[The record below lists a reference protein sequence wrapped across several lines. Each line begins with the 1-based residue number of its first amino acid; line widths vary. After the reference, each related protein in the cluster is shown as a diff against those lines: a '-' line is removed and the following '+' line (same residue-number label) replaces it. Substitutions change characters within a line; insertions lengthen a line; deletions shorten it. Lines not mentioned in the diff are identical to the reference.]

1 MGAKKGKRTKPTM
14 KLMLKH
20 KVIGLPVLAAVLPV
34 LVMLVLTSIEKKSVT
49 GRIEGEL
56 EVLARENIEHL
67 ALAVY
72 NTCEAASKMVEKY
85 LNERLQ
91 ESDAFFEDMGGFSLS
106 QETVSLKAVNPATH
120 SKKDVTIPG
129 MMIGGVFEP
138 GAYIDVLRQ
147 KFGGDYGL
155 FQRVNDEGDMVL
167 VATTILSKK
176 GEKIKNIYL
185 PAIQNKVANPV
196 IQVAL
201 KGRVFHGIADLV
213 NGWHFTACKG
223 ITDKEGRVI
232 GMLFTEAPFET
243 PASLRQAIIDMKVG
257 KSGYVYVLGGKHGFH
272 KGHYIISKGGERD
285 GENLWDR
292 KSADGR
298 YFVRSIVEKA
308 IKLKR
313 NEVAHDRYTWKNAG
327 DDVPRWKVVAL
338 TYFEP
343 WDWVIGAGT
352 YEDDY
357 HDVKKNVES
366 AMTEML
372 WVMLISG
379 VLVLIPV
386 VGMALFFGNKV
397 TGRITH
403 ITGIAGEIAKGNLS
417 AAAEAVKSMVK
428 GGRIDPVDAKD
439 DETGLLLV
447 SIERMTENLN
457 ALVGQVQRS
466 GIQLTA
472 SSTELAATARQQQVA
487 MNQQGEATDRV
498 RRAAA
503 EISSVANQLE
513 ATMQQV
519 AERSQETA
527 GFASKGQTDLARMED
542 AMHQMEAASRS
553 ISGRLEAINEKA
565 ENITNVVTTITKVA
579 DQTNLLSLNAAIEA
593 EKAGEYG
600 RGFNVVAREIRRL
613 ADQTAVATLD
623 IEQMVEGMQSAVSA
637 GVMEMDKFIAE
648 VKQSVEDVGK
658 ISGQLARIIEQVQ
671 ALSPSFDDVN
681 VAMGHQ
687 SENAN
692 KANRAVARL
701 SDEIRSTAESLQET
715 FSAIEQLNEAARG
728 LQQEVSHFRVSEGP
742 DGSAH
747 GNGGEDQ

>member
-1 MGAKKGKRTKPTM
+1 M

-20 KVIGLPVLAAVLPV
+20 KVIGLPLVAAVLPV
-34 LVMLVLTSIEKKSVT
+34 LVMLVLTSVEKQNVT
-49 GRIEGEL
+49 GKIEGQL
-56 EVLARENIEHL
+56 DVLARENIEHL

-72 NTCEAASKMVEKY
+72 NTCEATSKMVEKY
-85 LNERLQ
+85 LDQRL
-91 ESDAFFEDMGGFSLS
+91 EDSDAFFKDMGGFSLS
-106 QETVSLKAVNPATH
+106 DEMTSLKAVKDGKQ
-120 SKKDVTIPG
+120 KKTVISIPK
-129 MMIGGVFEP
+129 MSIAGVFEP
-138 GAYIDVLRQ
+138 GTYMDVIRQ
-147 KFGGDYGL
+147 KFGGNYGL
-155 FQRVNDEGDMVL
+155 FQRVNNAGDMVL
-167 VATTILSKK
+167 IATTISSKSGAK
-176 GEKIKNIYL
+176 LGNIYL
-185 PAIQNKVANPV
+185 PAIENGVANPV
-196 IQVAL
+196 IQRIL
-201 KGRVFHGIADLV
+201 KKKIFHGIADLAD
-213 NGWHFTACKG
+213 GWHFTACKG
-223 ITDKEGRVI
+223 IADKDGRVV
-232 GMLFTEAPFET
+232 GMLFTEAPFQT
-243 PASLRQAIIDMKVG
+243 PASLRQAIMDMKVG
-257 KSGYVYVLGGKHGFH
+257 KSGYVYVLGGKHAFH
-272 KGHYIISKGGERD
+272 RGHYIISKGGERD
-285 GENLWDR
+285 GENLWDA
-292 KSADGR
+292 KSSDGR
-298 YFVRSIVEKA
+298 YFVRSMVEKSV
-308 IKLKR
+308 KLKK
-313 NEVAHDRYTWKNAG
+313 NEVAHDRYAWKNQA
-327 DDVPRWKVVAL
+327 DEAPRWKVTAL

-357 HDVKKNVES
+357 HGVKKNVEN

-379 VLVLIPV
+379 VLVLIPI

-397 TGRITH
+397 TRRITQ
-403 ITGIAGEIAKGNLS
+403 ITDVAGEIAKGNLS

-428 GGRIDPVDAKD
+428 RDKTGKTDVAD
-439 DETGLLLV
+439 DETGLLLI
-447 SIERMTENLN
+447 SIKRMTENLN

-466 GIQLTA
+466 GVQLTA
-472 SSTELAATARQQQVA
+472 SSTELAATARQQQAA
-487 MNQQGEATDRV
+487 MNQQGEATHGV

-503 EISSVANQLE
+503 EIYSVANQLE
-513 ATMQQV
+513 GTMQQV

-527 GFASKGQTDLARMED
+527 GFASKGQNDLARMED
-542 AMHQMEAASRS
+542 AMHHMEAASKS

-658 ISGQLARIIEQVQ
+658 ISGQLARIIQQVQ

-687 SENAN
+687 SENAE
-692 KANRAVARL
+692 KANSAVARL
-701 SDEIRSTAESLQET
+701 SEEISSTAESLQET

-728 LQQEVSHFRVSEGP
+728 LQQEVSHFKVSDGP
-742 DGSAH
+742 D
-747 GNGGEDQ
+747 EEVKR

>member
-1 MGAKKGKRTKPTM
+1 
-14 KLMLKH
+14 MLKH
-20 KVIGLPVLAAVLPV
+20 KVIGLPVVAAVLPV
-34 LVMLVLTSIEKKSVT
+34 LVILVLTFVEKKSVT
-49 GRIEGEL
+49 EKIEGEL
-56 EVLARENIEHL
+56 DLLARENIEHL
-67 ALAVY
+67 ALAVH
-72 NTCEAASKMVEKY
+72 NTCEATSKMVQKY
-85 LNERLQ
+85 LDGRLR
-91 ESDAFFEDMGGFSLS
+91 ESDAFFQDMGGFSLS
-106 QETVSLKAVNPATH
+106 SETVSIKAINH
-120 SKKDVTIPG
+120 QNHKEKTISIPK
-129 MMIGGVFEP
+129 MMIAGVFEP
-138 GAYIDVLRQ
+138 STYIDVIRE
-147 KFGGDYGL
+147 KFGGNYGL
-155 FQRVNDEGDMVL
+155 FQRVNNAGDMVL
-167 VATTILSKK
+167 IATTISSKK
-176 GEKIKNIYL
+176 GQKLKNRYL
-185 PAIQNKVANPV
+185 PSTQNSVANSV
-196 IQVAL
+196 IQHIL
-201 KGRVFHGIADLV
+201 KKQVFHGIADLAD
-213 NGWHFTACKG
+213 GWHFTACKG
-223 ITDKEGRVI
+223 ITDKEGRII
-232 GMLFTEAPFET
+232 GMLFTEAPFQT
-243 PASLRQAIIDMKVG
+243 PASLRQAIMDMKVG
-257 KSGYVYVLGGKHGFH
+257 KSGYVYVLGGKHAFH
-272 KGHYIISKGGERD
+272 RGHYIISKGGERD
-285 GENLWDR
+285 GENLWDA
-292 KSADGR
+292 KSSDDR
-298 YFVRSIVEKA
+298 YFVRSMVEKTV
-308 IKLKR
+308 KLKK
-313 NEVAHDRYTWKNAG
+313 NEVAYDRYAWKNKE
-327 DDVPRWKVVAL
+327 DEVSRWKVTAL

-357 HDVKKNVES
+357 HGVKKNVEN

-379 VLVLIPV
+379 FLVLIPV

-397 TGRITH
+397 TKRITQ
-403 ITGIAGEIAKGNLS
+403 ITGVAGEIAKGNLS
-417 AAAEAVKSMVK
+417 AAADAVKSMVK
-428 GGRIDPVDAKD
+428 GDMAGKTDAAD
-439 DETGLLLV
+439 DETGLLLI
-447 SIERMTENLN
+447 SIKRMTENLN

-472 SSTELAATARQQQVA
+472 SSTELAATARQQQAA
-487 MNQQGEATDRV
+487 MDQQGEATHGV

-513 ATMQQV
+513 VTMQQV

-527 GFASKGQTDLARMED
+527 GFASKGQNDLARMED
-542 AMHQMEAASRS
+542 AMHHMEAASKS

-658 ISGQLARIIEQVQ
+658 ISGQLARIIHQVQ

-692 KANRAVARL
+692 KANSAVARL
-701 SDEIRSTAESLQET
+701 SEEISSTAESLQET

-728 LQQEVSHFRVSEGP
+728 LQQEVSHFRVSDGP
-742 DGSAH
+742 DETVKS
-747 GNGGEDQ
+747 